1 MNNKKKNFILIIFL
15 IVSIQILLLINNRQK
30 TSFRYFVWNIQD
42 VTIGRLIFISFFSG
56 LFMSSLLNKTL
67 SNNIRTK
74 TIFESD
80 DKRIDDNDYSVKR
93 EGNDELIDVA
103 PERDLREP
111 QPTISV
117 NYRVIKNNGENE
129 LKDSNQKINKS
140 QYDDDWYNNCLLYTS
155 PSPRDSVVSRMPSS
169 A

>member
-1 MNNKKKNFILIIFL
+1 MNNKKKNLIFIIFL

-30 TSFRYFVWNIQD
+30 TSFRYFIWNIQD

-56 LFMSSLLNKTL
+56 LFMSSLLNKTIG
-67 SNNIRTK
+67 NNIKTK

-80 DKRIDDNDYSVKR
+80 DKRTDDNNYSVKK
-93 EGNDELIDVA
+93 EDNDELFEVA

-129 LKDSNQKINKS
+129 LKDSNQTINKS
-140 QYDDDWYNNCLLYTS
+140 QYDDDWYNNGS
-155 PSPRDSVVSRMPSS
+155 EW
-169 A
+169 

>member
-1 MNNKKKNFILIIFL
+1 MNNKIKSLIFIVFL

-30 TSFRYFVWNIQD
+30 TSFRYFIWNIQD

-74 TIFESD
+74 TIFESE

-93 EGNDELIDVA
+93 EDNDELFDVA

-129 LKDSNQKINKS
+129 LNDSNQTINKS
-140 QYDDDWYNNCLLYTS
+140 QYDDDWYNNGS
-155 PSPRDSVVSRMPSS
+155 EW
-169 A
+169 

>member
-1 MNNKKKNFILIIFL
+1 MNNKIKSLIFIVFL

-30 TSFRYFVWNIQD
+30 TSFRYFIWNIQD

-56 LFMSSLLNKTL
+56 LFVSSLLNKTL

-93 EGNDELIDVA
+93 EDNDEPFDIA

-117 NYRVIKNNGENE
+117 NYRVIKNNLENE
-129 LKDSNQKINKS
+129 LKDSNQKINNS
-140 QYDDDWYNNCLLYTS
+140 QYDDDWNNNGS
-155 PSPRDSVVSRMPSS
+155 EW
-169 A
+169 

>member
-1 MNNKKKNFILIIFL
+1 MKNKKIFLILIIL
-15 IVSIQILLLINNRQK
+15 IASIQILLLLNNRQK
-30 TSFRYFVWNIQD
+30 TSFRYFIWNIQD

-93 EGNDELIDVA
+93 EDNDELFDVA

-129 LKDSNQKINKS
+129 SKDSNQKINNS
-140 QYDDDWYNNCLLYTS
+140 QYDDDWNNNGS
-155 PSPRDSVVSRMPSS
+155 EW
-169 A
+169 

>member
-1 MNNKKKNFILIIFL
+1 MNNKKKNLILNIVL
-15 IVSIQILLLINNRQK
+15 ILSIQILLLINNRQK
-30 TSFRYFVWNIQD
+30 TSFRYFIWNIQD
-42 VTIGRLIFISFFSG
+42 VTIGRLIFISFVSG

-67 SNNIRTK
+67 GSNIGTK

-80 DKRIDDNDYSVKR
+80 DKRTHDNSYSVKK
-93 EGNDELIDVA
+93 EDNNELSDLA

-129 LKDSNQKINKS
+129 LKDINKTINNS
-140 QYDDDWYNNCLLYTS
+140 QYDDDWNNNGS
-155 PSPRDSVVSRMPSS
+155 EW
-169 A
+169 